1 MFFLDFQSYE
11 LAADLQR
18 ILDDDLV
25 LLQQQIETMKLEQ
38 LHNQLKTLCDH
49 IEKQPVTHHALAL
62 PFFTGPNAASGKHSK
77 VFILVRYH
85 FVCVDSELVK
95 PVLEPTL
102 RLMKHYAPKILTVQV
117 DGLLQEVG

>member
-1 MFFLDFQSYE
+1 MIRVAVDLQSYE

-49 IEKQPVTHHALAL
+49 IEKQPVTHSVLAL
-62 PFFTGPNAASGKHSK
+62 PFFTGPTATSGK
-77 VFILVRYH
+77 YN
-85 FVCVDSELVK
+85 
-95 PVLEPTL
+95 
-102 RLMKHYAPKILTVQV
+102 
-117 DGLLQEVG
+117 